1 MQLLDDFNHL
11 QTNIANNLNYIRLAT
26 PTNQCHTYM
35 RKPQVPEP
43 LVDAQIDSDYHGNTA
58 DRFQAYYEFL
68 AINIAANRD
77 GASTAS
83 QDLLIEFLVSWAE
96 TDALSK
102 NIRFSG
108 MKSYRLD
115 FHVQALLP
123 LMIVAYSD
131 TAKHMTDEQRLSV
144 GLWLQRLVG
153 QSQKSSFNTQDNKNY
168 LRHYTAM
175 LWGMLVSDE
184 RLIDQA
190 RTAYKSALFYMRP
203 DGTFPT
209 EVARGGMGL
218 HYQNLATNVLVTMAA
233 ASRSIGEDWINV
245 EVNGRSLHDAVGWMI
260 RANQD
265 IALNKQYARSCPGGS
280 FGTIE
285 EPNLYYRERPGLIGE
300 SESSW
305 VEPYLKLTDG
315 QNINPDLASSLNW
328 SYDTPFSLPPYA
340 IWSKTLGPQT
350 CIWF

>member
-1 MQLLDDFNHL
+1 MRVRVLFVVLALSLCFGGAHAKDWSKKSEDYSSKRDPKGFWKATANASECYTDPFNMPGKQKGL
-11 QTNIANNLNYIRLAT
+11 TPPRKFTANIANNLNYIRLAT
-26 PTNQCHTYM
+26 PTNQCQTYM

-83 QDLLIEFLVSWAE
+83 QDVLIEFLVSWAE

-144 GLWLQRLVG
+144 GSWLQRLVG

-265 IALNKQYARSCPGGS
+265 IALNQQSICSGL
-280 FGTIE
+280 E
-285 EPNLYYRERPGLIGE
+285 E
-300 SESSW
+300 
-305 VEPYLKLTDG
+305 
-315 QNINPDLASSLNW
+315 
-328 SYDTPFSLPPYA
+328 
-340 IWSKTLGPQT
+340 
-350 CIWF
+350 